1 MPPFEAAVKRAKTWA
16 VMTSYN
22 RLNGTYVS
30 ERSDIVNGV
39 LKREWGFDGLVM
51 SDWSGTKSTAEAMN
65 GGLDLEMPGPARYRG
80 EKLLEAYRDGKV
92 SAHALRE
99 ASLRLLR
106 LIDRVGAFDD
116 PVIPPERADDRPEVR
131 ALIRRAGAE
140 GVVLLKN
147 NGVLPLA
154 PEAGSTIAVI
164 GPNAA
169 TAQIMGGGSAQINP
183 HYRVTPLDALRD
195 AVPAGVSVGLRTR
208 RRQSAHRRA
217 LRRRGRS
224 RIFRRQGFRRSR
236 PSTVR
241 RPARASSCSSAT
253 RRPAFRR

>member
-116 PVIPPERADDRPEVR
+116 PVIPPERADDRAEVR

-147 NGVLPLA
+147 NGVLPLH
-154 PEAGSTIAVI
+154 PETGSTIAII

-195 AVPAGVSVGLRTR
+195 ALPSGVSVGYELGGL
-208 RRQSAHRRA
+208 QSAHRRA
-217 LRRRGRS
+217 LRRQGGS
-224 RIFRRQGFRRSR
+224 RIFRRHGFQRPRPPQYDPRRGFLY
-236 PSTVR
+236 V
-241 RPARASSCSSAT
+241 SSAT
-253 RRPAFRR
+253 RRPVFRR

>member
-80 EKLLEAYRDGKV
+80 EKLLEAHRDGKV

-99 ASLRLLR
+99 ASMRLLR

-140 GVVLLKN
+140 GIVLLKN

-183 HYRVTPLDALRD
+183 HYRVAPLDALRD
-195 AVPAGVSVGLRTR
+195 SVPADVSVGLRTR
-208 RRQSAHRRA
+208 RGQSAHRRA
-217 LRRRGRS
+217 LRRQGRS

-236 PSTVR
+236 HP
-241 RPARASSCSSAT
+241 
-253 RRPAFRR
+253 